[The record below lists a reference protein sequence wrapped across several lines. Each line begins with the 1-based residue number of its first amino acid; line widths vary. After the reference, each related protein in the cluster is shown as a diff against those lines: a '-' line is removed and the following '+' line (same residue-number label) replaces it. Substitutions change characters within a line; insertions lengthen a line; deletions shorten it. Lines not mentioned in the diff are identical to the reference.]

1 MRSSRLDR
9 RAVSR
14 VLAAAALL
22 TGVAACGTVLINTTG
37 SLTRYDRL
45 TKSTSTATEA
55 RLYVDRPALQRART
69 VRIIPTAFPPD
80 VLGAAPLTPADRRLI
95 ANAADRAL
103 CYDLSLRYDIV
114 TSRDADL
121 TVRAQV
127 TRVEPTNL
135 IGAGGTI
142 AGSAAVTV
150 ASQLGVGFAEGIGRI
165 PIPRLPIGLGSLTV
179 EAEALDRRHEQR
191 AAMVWGGAANS
202 FTSQPRFSAASDPYD
217 LAGEFGQDFGDLM
230 ATGDDPFTA
239 PNTLPTW
246 DRIRIT
252 MLGEAPLDPD
262 CEAFGRAPGIDG
274 IFTDYIGLPPEYG
287 DKGPATGLAAPGR

>member
-1 MRSSRLDR
+1 MRFSRPHR
-9 RAVSR
+9 RALSR
-14 VLAAAALL
+14 VLAAALL
-22 TGVAACGTVLINTTG
+22 CGVAACGTVVINQTG
-37 SLTRYDRL
+37 SLTRYDQLR
-45 TKSTSTATEA
+45 KSTSTATEA
-55 RLYVDRPALQRART
+55 RLFADRPALQRMRT
-69 VRIIPTAFPPD
+69 VRIIPTAFPAN
-80 VLGAAPLTPADRRLI
+80 VEGSAPLTPADRRLI

-179 EAEALDRRHEQR
+179 EAEALDRRREQR

-202 FTSQPRFSAASDPYD
+202 FTSQPRFSPASDPYD
-217 LAGEFGQDFGDLM
+217 LAGEFGQDFGYLM

-246 DRIRIT
+246 DRIRVT
-252 MLGEAPLDPD
+252 ALGEAPLDPD

-274 IFTDYIGLPPEYG
+274 MLTDYIGLPPEYG
-287 DKGPATGLAAPGR
+287 DKGPAADRAVPVR